1 MRYERASRDI
11 IAEAFDGESIVL
23 DLSCGKYFSF
33 SDSGNSLW
41 EALALG
47 TDTDSIRAA
56 CASASWV
63 PALDSFVGDLID
75 NKLLAAADGRGI
87 DLSPELAARLLSST
101 EAPAV
106 SVFDDMADLFLADPI
121 HDVEEEAGWPVKKTD
136 DLAAVK

>member
-1 MRYERASRDI
+1 MRYQRASRDI

-41 EALALG
+41 EALSQGA
-47 TDTDSIRAA
+47 DTDSISAA
-56 CASASWV
+56 CAKAPWGSA
-63 PALDSFVGDLID
+63 LGGFVEDLVA
-75 NKLLAAADGRGI
+75 NKLLMQAEGPGI
-87 DLSPELAARLLSST
+87 ELSPELAARLMAAV

-121 HDVEEEAGWPVKKTD
+121 HDVEEEAGWPVKK
-136 DLAAVK
+136 AEA